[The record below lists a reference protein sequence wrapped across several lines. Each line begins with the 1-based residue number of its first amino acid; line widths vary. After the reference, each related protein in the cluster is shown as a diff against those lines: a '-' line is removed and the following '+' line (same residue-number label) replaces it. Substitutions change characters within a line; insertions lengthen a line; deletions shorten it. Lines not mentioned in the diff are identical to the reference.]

1 MGWFVGSDEIQFTVD
16 DSSPGLGSNWQ
27 QMFGFA
33 DIDSDDALIAQDKS
47 DWFIK
52 RVLLDAYPVL
62 TRADEISAPARI
74 YSLAIGT
81 IPVPSS
87 SGAIPGSDIFTSTAY
102 DYWRRLFRSYS
113 RPVYATTLVGLADND
128 TSVVT
133 SAGPATSKTVA
144 DSPWGPSSVHDDFEV
159 SNAGLVHNSGLI
171 VAASTAL
178 GPSVYTWDENDILTV
193 FVQWRVLLQ
202 KRRT

>member
-1 MGWFVGSDEIQFTVD
+1 MGWFVGGDELQFTVD
-16 DSSPGLGSNWQ
+16 GSSPGLGSNVQ
-27 QMFGFA
+27 AMFGFA
-33 DIDSDDALIAQDKS
+33 DIDSDDALITQDKS

-52 RVLLDAYPVL
+52 RVILDAYPVL

-74 YSLAIGT
+74 YSFAVGT
-81 IPVPSS
+81 IPPPGNATVV
-87 SGAIPGSDIFTSTAY
+87 PGSDIFTATAF
-102 DYWRRLFRSYS
+102 DFWRRLFRSYS
-113 RPVYATTLVGLADND
+113 RPVYATTLVGTADND

-144 DSPWGPSSVHDDFEV
+144 DSPWGPSSIHDDFEV
-159 SNAGLVHNSGLI
+159 SNAGLVHNTSL
-171 VAASTAL
+171 VCAASVAL
-178 GPSVYTWDENDILTV
+178 GPSVYTWDENDILSV